1 MNSLE
6 NEAKKL
12 FSGPGVYS
20 FKDRKGG
27 VLYVGKSINV
37 QERIFQHLK
46 AEGEKS
52 KSMVSS
58 SCKVDAIPVASEL
71 EALLLEAELI
81 KKYLPKF
88 NSRAKDDKHAL
99 YIKITKNDVFPKVLT
114 SRKGDDSRS
123 LYFGPFPSSST
134 VKKVLRQ
141 IRKVIPYC
149 TQKSTSRRECLY
161 SHLRLCSPCP
171 SYITKVKD
179 KDNRYRLTKIYKNN
193 INKIIDLLMGK
204 KTSVK
209 RKLEHE
215 MNDAS
220 KRQHFEDAARIRN
233 QITELEYITQPFRN
247 PAEYMANP
255 NLLEDLREREINSLY
270 KALKN
275 NIENLNLP
283 ERIEC
288 FDVSHLSGTLSTSS
302 MVTFMGGVPNKNFYR
317 QFKIYGQKTNDDY
330 YMMYETVKRRIKHF
344 KDWGTPDLI
353 VVDGGKPQITA
364 AKKAF
369 VEIGV
374 NLPLVGLAKKLETI
388 IVPRGEKFLEI
399 NLNNNDPAIH
409 LLQRLR
415 DEAHRFARKYHFKLR
430 FKSLVG

>member
-1 MNSLE
+1 
-6 NEAKKL
+6 
-12 FSGPGVYS
+12 
-20 FKDRKGG
+20 
-27 VLYVGKSINV
+27 
-37 QERIFQHLK
+37 
-46 AEGEKS
+46 
-52 KSMVSS
+52 
-58 SCKVDAIPVASEL
+58 
-71 EALLLEAELI
+71 
-81 KKYLPKF
+81 
-88 NSRAKDDKHAL
+88 
-99 YIKITKNDVFPKVLT
+99 
-114 SRKGDDSRS
+114 
-123 LYFGPFPSSST
+123 
-134 VKKVLRQ
+134 
-141 IRKVIPYC
+141 
-149 TQKSTSRRECLY
+149 
-161 SHLRLCSPCP
+161 
-171 SYITKVKD
+171 
-179 KDNRYRLTKIYKNN
+179 
-193 INKIIDLLMGK
+193 MGK

-220 KRQHFEDAARIRN
+220 KRQNFEDAARIRN